1 MSNSRPWDR
10 FLTDQDK
17 ARVAAQNR
25 GSMGFGE
32 RPALLLIDLY
42 RAVFGDR
49 SEPLSEA
56 IKRFPSSCGP
66 VAWEAIPHLQRLLG
80 AARETG
86 IPIIYSTGLEGG
98 IPSWRRP
105 RQGAANQAGDRIPSP
120 LGRGQDSPG
129 ERSRRNEIIPEVE
142 PREGEL
148 VLKKASPSVFW
159 GTPLSAYLTALN
171 VDTVIV
177 GGESTSGCV
186 RATVVDGATNRYRMM
201 VVEECVFDRDEA
213 SHAINLFDMDQKYGE
228 VISLDDTLEWISDW
242 RASRAPSAE

>member
-1 MSNSRPWDR
+1 MSNSRPWER
-10 FLTDQDK
+10 FLTAQDK

-42 RAVFGDR
+42 RAVFGDKP
-49 SEPLSEA
+49 EPLTEA

-66 VAWEAIPHLQRLLG
+66 VAWEAIPHLQRLL
-80 AARETG
+80 ASAREAG
-86 IPIIYSTGLEGG
+86 IPVIYSTGLEGG

-105 RQGAANQAGDRIPSP
+105 RQGASAQT
-120 LGRGQDSPG
+120 GRGEESPE
-129 ERSRRNEIIPEVE
+129 ERKRRNEIILEVE
-142 PREGEL
+142 PQEGEL

-159 GTPLSAYLTALN
+159 GTPLAAYLTALN
-171 VDTVIV
+171 IDTVIV

-186 RATVVDGATNRYRMM
+186 RASVVDGATNRYRMM

-228 VISLDDTLEWISDW
+228 VISLDDTLEWVADW
-242 RASRAPSAE
+242 RSAQAVTAG